1 MQLQCHAVCRSL
13 FRFVC
18 SMEEDAAF
26 IRSVYSEK
34 GARERERDER
44 TMGEKC
50 TVGCNGS
57 VARHY
62 NYVRSAVLICCNNDT
77 IEKVSQ

>member
-1 MQLQCHAVCRSL
+1 MQHSFEVFTQKREPE
-13 FRFVC
+13 R
-18 SMEEDAAF
+18 E
-26 IRSVYSEK
+26 
-34 GARERERDER
+34 RERERDER